1 MNGKEGV
8 LPKYSNFRIGKDKQ
22 MTDDEFDLLDE
33 LYFVQH
39 FDYLKDALG
48 WEDQRLLTTLQSLHE
63 KSFIKCLIGPDDEIF
78 SKVNFLNQGKQL
90 YYLAT
95 KKGLMEHNAL

>member
-1 MNGKEGV
+1 
-8 LPKYSNFRIGKDKQ
+8 

-39 FDYLKDALG
+39 FSYLKETLG
-48 WEDQRLLTTLQSLHE
+48 WGETRLLTTLQALYE
-63 KSFIKCLIGPDDEIF
+63 KSFIKCLKGPDYEIF
-78 SKVNFLNQGKQL
+78 EKLDLTQSGTDLF
-90 YYLAT
+90 YLAT

>member
-1 MNGKEGV
+1 MN
-8 LPKYSNFRIGKDKQ
+8 S
-22 MTDDEFDLLDE
+22 MTDDEFNLLDE

-39 FDYLKDALG
+39 FSYLKETLG
-48 WEDQRLLTTLQSLHE
+48 WPDTRLLTTLQSLYE
-63 KSFIKCLIGPDDEIF
+63 KSFLKCLKGPDDEIF
-78 SKVNFLNQGKQL
+78 DKLDLLQSGTAL

>member
-1 MNGKEGV
+1 
-8 LPKYSNFRIGKDKQ
+8 
-22 MTDDEFDLLDE
+22 MTEDEFDLLDE

-39 FDYLKDALG
+39 FDYLKETLG
-48 WEDQRLLTTLQSLHE
+48 WEVHRLLTTLQSLHE
-63 KSFIKCLIGPDDEIF
+63 KSFIKCLKAPDDEIF
-78 SKVNFLNQGKQL
+78 DKINFHTQGTHL

>member
-1 MNGKEGV
+1 MSEN
-8 LPKYSNFRIGKDKQ
+8 
-22 MTDDEFDLLDE
+22 EFDLLDE

-39 FDYLKDALG
+39 FDYLKETLG
-48 WEDQRLLTTLQSLHE
+48 WGDEILLDTLKSLYE
-63 KSFIKCLIGPDDEIF
+63 KGFIKCLYGPDNEVF
-78 SKVNFLNQGKQL
+78 ETLNFEEKGREL